1 LTAARL
7 FIKDHLLISYSKL
20 ERAIMAATS
29 ETINDSNRQLLRH
42 TLATLAYRAGK
53 TLRDAPESFA
63 TFSTGEKGRT
73 PAQILAHMGDLF
85 DWALSIAQGKQAWRD
100 SEPLP
105 WPEEVKRFFKTL
117 EVFDSYLASDAP
129 LAASSEKLFQG
140 PVADALTHTGQIAM
154 LRRMAGCPMRGEN
167 YYRAEIV
174 AGRVGEK
181 QAAPVRE
188 F

>member
-1 LTAARL
+1 
-7 FIKDHLLISYSKL
+7 
-20 ERAIMAATS
+20 MAAPS
-29 ETINDSNRQLLRH
+29 QPVNDSARQLLRH
-42 TLATLAYRAGK
+42 TVSTLAYRAGK
-53 TLRDAPESFA
+53 TLRDAPDTFA
-63 TFSTGEKGRT
+63 SFSTGEKGRT

-85 DWALSIAQGKQAWRD
+85 DWALSIAQGKQAWHD

-105 WPEEVKRFFKTL
+105 WSQEVARFFTSL
-117 EVFDSYLASDAP
+117 QAFDNYLASGAP
-129 LAASSEKLFQG
+129 LAATTEKLFQG
-140 PVADALTHTGQIAM
+140 PIADALTHTGQIAI

-174 AGRVGEK
+174 AGRVGPD

>member
-29 ETINDSNRQLLRH
+29 QPTNDSGRQLLRH

-53 TLRDAPESFA
+53 ALRDAPESFA

-105 WPEEVKRFFKTL
+105 WAEEAKRFFKTL
-117 EVFDSYLASDAP
+117 EAFDRYLASDAP
-129 LAASSEKLFQG
+129 LAASPEKLFQG

-174 AGRVGEK
+174 AGRVGAD